1 MSLAAPIEI
10 IELDRVEI
18 TVERWQWEFAIRR
31 RAEIERHFARRQRER
46 PSIWNGPVFLL
57 NRYQIC
63 GGVLHGS
70 SFETD
75 YASFLAWCD
84 WGFPDAGVFN
94 VFAAAAL
101 QAADGAYLVGEM
113 APSTAMAG
121 QIYFPSGT
129 PDRQDIGAEGTL
141 DLVGS
146 VGRELLEE
154 TGLEIGMLAAE
165 PGWSLVRDSGFVAL
179 MKRLMARQ
187 NAEELR
193 SRIMRH
199 LASEAQPEFSDIRI
213 VRGRGDL
220 DARMPRFVIA
230 YLEAIWRP

>member
-1 MSLAAPIEI
+1 MSFAAPIQI

-18 TVERWQWEFAIRR
+18 TVERWQWEFAIRQR
-31 RAEIERHFARRQRER
+31 MEIDQHFARRQRER
-46 PSIWNGPVFLL
+46 PTIWNGRVFLL
-57 NRYQIC
+57 NRYEISA
-63 GGVLHGS
+63 GVLQGS

-75 YASFLAWCD
+75 YDSFLAWYD

-101 QAADGAYLVGEM
+101 RAADGAHLVGEM
-113 APSTAMAG
+113 APSTAAAG

-129 PDRQDIGAEGTL
+129 PDREDVGAEGAL
-141 DLVGS
+141 DLAGS

-154 TGLEIGMLAAE
+154 TGLDIGALAAE
-165 PGWSLVRDSGFVAL
+165 PGWTLVRDSGFVAL
-179 MKRLMARQ
+179 MKRLTACQ
-187 NAEELR
+187 NAAELR

-213 VRGRGDL
+213 VRGRADL

-230 YLEAIWRP
+230 YLEAMWRQ

>member
-1 MSLAAPIEI
+1 MSLAAPIQI

-31 RAEIERHFARRQRER
+31 RAEIERHFARRRRER
-46 PSIWNGPVFLL
+46 PTIWNGTVLLL
-57 NRYQIC
+57 NSYHIC
-63 GGVLHGS
+63 DGVLHGS

-84 WGFPDAGVFN
+84 WGFPDASVFN

-101 QAADGAYLVGEM
+101 RAADGAYLVGEM
-113 APSTAMAG
+113 APSTASAG

-129 PDRQDIGAEGTL
+129 PDCQDIGPEGAL
-141 DLVGS
+141 DFAGS

-154 TGLEIGMLAAE
+154 TGLEIGTLMAE
-165 PGWSLVRDSGFVAL
+165 PGWSLVRDGSFVVL
-179 MKRLMARQ
+179 MKGLTARQ

-193 SRIMRH
+193 SHIMRH
-199 LASEAQPEFSDIRI
+199 LASEVQPEFSDIRI
-213 VRGRGDL
+213 VRGRTDL
-220 DARMPRFVIA
+220 DERMPRFVIA
-230 YLEAIWRP
+230 YLEAMWRQ

>member
-1 MSLAAPIEI
+1 MSFAAPIQI

-18 TVERWQWEFAIRR
+18 TVERWQWEFAIRQR
-31 RAEIERHFARRQRER
+31 MEIDQHFARRQRER
-46 PSIWNGPVFLL
+46 PTIWNGRVFLL
-57 NRYQIC
+57 NRYEISA
-63 GGVLHGS
+63 GVLQGS

-101 QAADGAYLVGEM
+101 RAADGAYLVGEM
-113 APSTAMAG
+113 APSTAAAG

-129 PDRQDIGAEGTL
+129 PDREDVGAEGAL
-141 DLVGS
+141 DLAGS

-154 TGLEIGMLAAE
+154 TGLDIGALAAE
-165 PGWSLVRDSGFVAL
+165 PGWTLVRDSGFVAL
-179 MKRLMARQ
+179 MKRLTACQ
-187 NAEELR
+187 NAAELR

-213 VRGRGDL
+213 VRGRADL

-230 YLEAIWRP
+230 YLEAMWRQ

>member
-1 MSLAAPIEI
+1 MSFAAPIQI

-18 TVERWQWEFAIRR
+18 TVERWQWEFAIRQR
-31 RAEIERHFARRQRER
+31 MEIDQHFARRQRER
-46 PSIWNGPVFLL
+46 PTIWNGRVFLL
-57 NRYQIC
+57 NRYEISA
-63 GGVLHGS
+63 GVLQGS

-75 YASFLAWCD
+75 YASFLAWYD
-84 WGFPDAGVFN
+84 WGFRDAGVFN

-101 QAADGAYLVGEM
+101 RAADGAYVVGEM
-113 APSTAMAG
+113 APSTAAAG

-129 PDRQDIGAEGTL
+129 PDREDVGAEGAL
-141 DLVGS
+141 DLAGS

-154 TGLEIGMLAAE
+154 TGLDIGALAAE
-165 PGWSLVRDSGFVAL
+165 PGWTLVRDSGFVAL
-179 MKRLMARQ
+179 MKRLTACQ
-187 NAEELR
+187 NAAELR

-213 VRGRGDL
+213 VRGRADL

-230 YLEAIWRP
+230 YLEAMWRQ

>member
-1 MSLAAPIEI
+1 MSFAAPIQI

-18 TVERWQWEFAIRR
+18 TVERWQWEFAIRQR
-31 RAEIERHFARRQRER
+31 MEIDQHFARRQRER
-46 PSIWNGPVFLL
+46 PTIWNGRVFLL
-57 NRYQIC
+57 NRYEISA
-63 GGVLHGS
+63 GVLQGS

-75 YASFLAWCD
+75 YASFLAWYD
-84 WGFPDAGVFN
+84 WGFRDAGVFN

-101 QAADGAYLVGEM
+101 RAADGAYLVGEM
-113 APSTAMAG
+113 AQSTAAAG

-129 PDRQDIGAEGTL
+129 PDREDVGAEGAL
-141 DLVGS
+141 DLAGS

-154 TGLEIGMLAAE
+154 TGLDIGALAAE
-165 PGWSLVRDSGFVAL
+165 PGWTLVRDSGFVAL
-179 MKRLMARQ
+179 MKRLTACQ
-187 NAEELR
+187 NAAELR

-213 VRGRGDL
+213 VRGRADL

-230 YLEAIWRP
+230 YLEAMWRQ